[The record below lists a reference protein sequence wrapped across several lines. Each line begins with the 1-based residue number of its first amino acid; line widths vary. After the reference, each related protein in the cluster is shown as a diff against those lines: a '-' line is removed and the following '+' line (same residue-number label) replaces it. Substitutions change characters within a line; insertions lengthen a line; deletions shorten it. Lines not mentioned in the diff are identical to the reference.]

1 MVKKVPLSNVLKEA
15 VKEVDTKANP
25 VKKTIHS
32 IVKMALAVADAVIK
46 KVVTVK
52 VTGENLFKSL
62 TKL

>member
-32 IVKMALAVADAVIK
+32 IVKTALAVADAVIR

-52 VTGENLFKSL
+52 VTGENQFKSL

>member
-15 VKEVDTKANP
+15 VKEVDTKANL

-32 IVKMALAVADAVIK
+32 IVKMALAVADAVIR

-52 VTGENLFKSL
+52 VTGENQFKSL

>member
-1 MVKKVPLSNVLKEA
+1 MAKKVPQLNVLKEA

-32 IVKMALAVADAVIK
+32 IVKMALAVADVVIRK
-46 KVVTVK
+46 EVTVK
-52 VTGENLFKSL
+52 VTGETQFKSL